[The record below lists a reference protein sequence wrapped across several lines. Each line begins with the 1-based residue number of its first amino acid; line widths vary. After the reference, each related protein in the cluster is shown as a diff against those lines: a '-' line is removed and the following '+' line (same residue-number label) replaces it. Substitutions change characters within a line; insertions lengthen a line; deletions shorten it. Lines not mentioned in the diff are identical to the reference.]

1 LAAVLSSV
9 TVDGERRDL
18 ARYEVDE
25 TERGSDGRCD
35 VAGERGGWST

>member
-1 LAAVLSSV
+1 LSSV
-9 TVDGERRDL
+9 REDGERRDL

-35 VAGERGGWST
+35 VVAGERGGWSM